1 MRKLLVSLTVLVVL
15 VLAADR
21 IGAAAAGTVIAGKLR
36 TSAGLERVPSVRITG
51 FPFLTQ
57 ALGGRYDR
65 VDVEADGISRGG
77 VRITRATTS
86 LYGVQVPLSDALQ
99 RSVTSVPV
107 ERLSARVVIAFVDL
121 ASSGGRSLT
130 IAPDGGRLRVNGRVT
145 VLGQSLSVGT
155 TSSIRIDGSA
165 LVITGQ
171 TVSVQGK
178 QLAGPVGAALAGT
191 LDLRVP
197 IGRLP
202 YDLTL
207 TGVHVEAGGVVVT
220 AASGPT
226 VLATR

>member
-15 VLAADR
+15 VLASDR

-121 ASSGGRSLT
+121 ASGGGRSLT

-145 VLGQSLSVGT
+145 VLGQSLTAGT
-155 TSSIRIDGSA
+155 TSSVRIDGSA